1 MSGSSLSEAEDVT
14 ERSLVDDM
22 IQRDPK
28 ERPSAAAV
36 LSHPFFWTLSTMMLF
51 IQVRGHSYGNRKLVP
66 EAFKEMNK

>member
-36 LSHPFFWTLSTMMLF
+36 LSHPFFWPLSTKMLF

-66 EAFKEMNK
+66 EACIQGNE